1 MTDPCCT
8 SPSPPPLPLHLRN
21 LQPDPQLS
29 SAASASDG
37 AFGSYLRAIRA
48 HPLLVAAVTLA
59 TLVSAVAWLALRS
72 ETYESSAQMLVTPLP
87 QSDET
92 FLGLQLLRDSGDPTR
107 TVQTAA
113 TLVESQQAA
122 DRAAEKLGGG
132 LTGEALLT
140 SIEVEPQGESNVLAV
155 TARASSADEAARRA
169 NEFAQ
174 AALDTRDEA
183 LSEQIDAAIER
194 LQTRIEQQPGDQ
206 TDEQSASLEQLE
218 SVRSEGD
225 PTLQLSQPAVGGTA
239 VGTSKPVVIFLALL
253 AGLALGS
260 VAAVLAEMADRRVRT
275 EDELLTLFPLPVLAR
290 IPLYS
295 KSQWSPPGASS
306 NGLPWQMP
314 PGVREGFRTLVAQLE
329 SSTNGSGGK
338 TVLVTSASTGD
349 GKTTSAINLAVS
361 LAAGGESVILIDSD
375 IRKPD
380 VGATLGIGRA
390 ARLRQVLDESS
401 KLSSFLKPAPHLPKL
416 SVLALRSDEGN
427 TTLVE
432 SMNRRLPQ
440 LIAEAKTKARYVV
453 VDTAPLG
460 EVSDALHIAGE
471 ADDIVIVTRPGHSNR
486 TYLVT
491 MRDLLSRSGN
501 VPTGFVVIGNL
512 PGMSS
517 SSYYGYGY
525 GAAARQL
532 AGHPGDSA

>member
-1 MTDPCCT
+1 LRDLQADPHFST
-8 SPSPPPLPLHLRN
+8 TAPTP
-21 LQPDPQLS
+21 
-29 SAASASDG
+29 DG

-48 HPLLVAAVTLA
+48 HRFLVAALTLA
-59 TLVSAVAWLALRS
+59 TLVSAIAWLSLRS
-72 ETYESSAQMLVTPLP
+72 ETYEATAQMLVNPLP

-113 TLVESQQAA
+113 TLVESQEAA
-122 DRAAEKLGGG
+122 NRAAAELGGG
-132 LTGEALLT
+132 HTGESVLNDV
-140 SIEVEPQGESNVLAV
+140 EVEPQGESNVLAV
-155 TARASSADEAARRA
+155 TARAGSAAEATRMA

-174 AALDTRDEA
+174 AALDARNEA
-183 LSEQIDAAIER
+183 LAEQIDAAIER
-194 LQTRIEQQPGDQ
+194 LQTRVDQQSGGQ

-225 PTLQLSQPAVGGTA
+225 PTLQLSQPAVGATA
-239 VGTSKPVVIFLALL
+239 IGTSRPVVLFMAVL

-260 VAAVLAEMADRRVRT
+260 VAAVLVEMADRRVRT
-275 EDELLTLFPLPVLAR
+275 EDELLALFPLPVLAR

-295 KSQWSPPGASS
+295 RGQWRPPGPSS
-306 NGLPWQMP
+306 NGLPWEMP

-329 SSTNGSGGK
+329 GGDRGRGK
-338 TVLVTSASTGD
+338 TIVVTSASTGD

-380 VGATLGIGRA
+380 VGATLGVTRA
-390 ARLRQVLDESS
+390 ARLRQVLDGSS
-401 KLSSFLKPAPHLPKL
+401 EIGSFLKPAPHLPQL

-432 SMNRRLPQ
+432 TMNRRLPQ
-440 LIAEAKTKARYVV
+440 LIDDAKARARYVV

-460 EVSDALHIAGE
+460 EVSDSLHIAGD

-486 TYLVT
+486 TNLVT
-491 MRDLLSRSGN
+491 MRDLLSRSGSL
-501 VPTGFVVIGNL
+501 PTGFVVIGNM
-512 PGMSS
+512 PGVSA

-525 GAAARQL
+525 GAAARPL
-532 AGHPGDSA
+532 AGHPGDTA